1 MNIEIAKTK
10 TNQAN
15 KKATTMSDTSVANGT
30 ECTGVFSQEI
40 YVAYAYIYNEPDAM
54 THRIGISGDYHLF
67 AKHGDKVYMEV
78 KDVGEIVMSFVE
90 LQKNKYWKYYYD
102 LSLMLA
108 NDKEI
113 KNEPFNNF
121 YDEVYEYTGNDDD
134 EYMENNRVW
143 SLDTA
148 YIDIDIDENFKH
160 TYKIIP
166 SGNVC
171 CYKIN
176 PADVEKM
183 EYSTKQDIDIFKQ
196 TYKYRNFVRF
206 GYFINRSEIYMNIAT
221 EYQVSKMEK
230 ELEELSTFFED
241 MKNVINL
248 VDVLQEKYLINS
260 DILTI
265 IYNILLSDDEYCA

>member
-1 MNIEIAKTK
+1 MNNTYHTVAAIA
-10 TNQAN
+10 
-15 KKATTMSDTSVANGT
+15 ATAATAASTASTAT

-40 YVAYAYIYNEPDAM
+40 YVAYGYIYNEPEAM
-54 THRIGISGDYHLF
+54 THRVGIMGDYHLF
-67 AKHGDKVYMEV
+67 AKHGDKIYMEV
-78 KDVGEIVMSFVE
+78 KNVGEIVMTFTE
-90 LQKNKYWKYYYD
+90 LQKNRYLKYYYD

-113 KNEPFNNF
+113 KNEAFNNF
-121 YDEVYEYTGNDDD
+121 YDEAYKYTDNDDD
-134 EYMENNRVW
+134 EYMENRVW

-148 YIDIDIDENFKH
+148 YIDLDIDENFKH

-183 EYSTKQDIDIFKQ
+183 EYASSQDIDIFNE
-196 TYKYRNFVRF
+196 TYMYRNFVRF

-230 ELEELSTFFED
+230 ELKELSTFFED
-241 MKNVINL
+241 NKKVIDL
-248 VDVLQEKYLINS
+248 VATLNDKYSMNKDIVTLIINNY
-260 DILTI
+260 LH
-265 IYNILLSDDEYCA
+265 

>member
-1 MNIEIAKTK
+1 
-10 TNQAN
+10 
-15 KKATTMSDTSVANGT
+15 MSDTSRTYQTIANGT

-40 YVAYAYIYNEPDAM
+40 YVAYAYLYNEHEAM

-78 KDVGEIVMSFVE
+78 KNVGEIVMSFEE
-90 LQKNKYWKYYYD
+90 LQKNKYWKYYYN

-108 NDKEI
+108 NDKDI
-113 KNEPFNNF
+113 KNEAFNNF
-121 YDEVYEYTGNDDD
+121 YDEAYKYTTGNDDD
-134 EYMENNRVW
+134 EYMENRVW

-148 YIDIDIDENFKH
+148 YIDIDIDENFKY

-183 EYSTKQDIDIFKQ
+183 EYASYQDIDIFKQ

-206 GYFINRSEIYMNIAT
+206 GYFINRSEIYKNIAI

-241 MKNVINL
+241 R
-248 VDVLQEKYLINS
+248 
-260 DILTI
+260 
-265 IYNILLSDDEYCA
+265 CH

>member
-1 MNIEIAKTK
+1 
-10 TNQAN
+10 
-15 KKATTMSDTSVANGT
+15 MSNTSHTIVNGT

-90 LQKNKYWKYYYD
+90 LQKNNYWKYYYD

-134 EYMENNRVW
+134 EYMEKNRVW

-148 YIDIDIDENFKH
+148 YIDLDIDENFKH

-183 EYSTKQDIDIFKQ
+183 EYASPQDIDIFNEI
-196 TYKYRNFVRF
+196 YEYRNFIRF
-206 GYFINRSEIYMNIAT
+206 GYFINRSDIYMNIAT
-221 EYQVSKMEK
+221 EYQVSKIEK

-260 DILTI
+260 DIITI